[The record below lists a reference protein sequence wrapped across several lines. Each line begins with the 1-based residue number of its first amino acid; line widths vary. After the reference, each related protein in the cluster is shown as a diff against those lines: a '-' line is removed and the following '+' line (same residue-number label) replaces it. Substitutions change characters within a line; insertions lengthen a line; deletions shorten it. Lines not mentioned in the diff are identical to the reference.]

1 MPDTIITD
9 YFYGDESQQFTYF
22 RIPRLLITSP
32 RFKNLSV
39 EAKLLYGMM
48 LDRMSLSVKNEWY
61 DEDGRVYI
69 YFTVE
74 EICEDMNC
82 GRDKAMKLLGELDT
96 RKGAGLIERVKQGQ
110 GKPTKLYVKR
120 FTTREI
126 PPKPEPQPDPPAPPQ
141 EVDFADVQTSDFP
154 TSRSRDFRRA
164 EVEETDPSYNNKNH
178 TEFSHTDPSIYP
190 PTPSA
195 RRMEMDR
202 YDKREEI
209 KCQIDYDILRKQYP
223 YDDVESMLEL
233 LVDVMTSTASTIRIG
248 GQITSTATVK
258 ERFSQLDKEHIAY
271 VIDSLKQTTSKINN
285 IRAYLLTALY
295 NAPVTIGPY
304 YSAAI
309 RHDFP

>member
-126 PPKPEPQPDPPAPPQ
+126 PPKPEPQPDPPLPLQ
-141 EVDFADVQTSDFP
+141 EVDFADVQTFRLL
-154 TSRSRDFRRA
+154 TSSF
-164 EVEETDPSYNNKNH
+164 TQSCPSC
-178 TEFSHTDPSIYP
+178 P
-190 PTPSA
+190 PTPVTKTFISTFSYG
-195 RRMEMDR
+195 RLPD
-202 YDKREEI
+202 
-209 KCQIDYDILRKQYP
+209 P
-223 YDDVESMLEL
+223 
-233 LVDVMTSTASTIRIG
+233 MT
-248 GQITSTATVK
+248 
-258 ERFSQLDKEHIAY
+258 L
-271 VIDSLKQTTSKINN
+271 
-285 IRAYLLTALY
+285 
-295 NAPVTIGPY
+295 
-304 YSAAI
+304 
-309 RHDFP
+309 